1 MKRREFI
8 AGLGGA
14 AAWLPVRSCVAL
26 LALASSVA
34 VTTAA
39 RAEASICGGKPVPID
54 TSILGTPFANLE
66 LGGNNGSF
74 LIDTGATYSRVDT
87 RRYGLLEGSKVFL
100 SGSSLPSVQSGT
112 FIAADLSSFT
122 APRGGQLG
130 TVGTDFLSLRSIEF
144 HYKPPQSFAA
154 LGAEACDHAT
164 LRRAGFVAIGLPNY
178 YEADLSRLKNGMPNV
193 PVIGLRIGQ
202 ISFPTQLDTG
212 YGDFP
217 QGIIQVNDALM
228 KILRA
233 SGMAMHPVTSDV
245 ATVGCSESNTYERSQ
260 IEQEEVSIA
269 TPGGIIVGNYTSP
282 LLEVKTDAHC
292 GGISTFAEPFAQI
305 GAFWLSRWGR
315 TVIDGLI
322 STVWIPMDGFL

>member
-1 MKRREFI
+1 MRRREFI
-8 AGLGGA
+8 AGLGDA
-14 AAWLPVRSCVAL
+14 TAWLPVRSCVAL

-74 LIDTGATYSRVDT
+74 LIDTGATYSRVDA
-87 RRYGLLEGSKVFL
+87 RRYGLLEGSKIFL

-154 LGAEACDHAT
+154 LSAEACDHAT
-164 LRRAGFVAIGLPNY
+164 LRRAGFVAVGLPNY
-178 YEADLSRLKNGMPNV
+178 YEADLSSVQAPTKYELVINLKTAKKLGLDV
-193 PVIGLRIGQ
+193 PQSLLTRADEVI
-202 ISFPTQLDTG
+202 
-212 YGDFP
+212 
-217 QGIIQVNDALM
+217 
-228 KILRA
+228 
-233 SGMAMHPVTSDV
+233 
-245 ATVGCSESNTYERSQ
+245 E
-260 IEQEEVSIA
+260 
-269 TPGGIIVGNYTSP
+269 
-282 LLEVKTDAHC
+282 
-292 GGISTFAEPFAQI
+292 
-305 GAFWLSRWGR
+305 
-315 TVIDGLI
+315 
-322 STVWIPMDGFL
+322 